1 MVLFLIVLYSQKA
14 FLGTENPAL
23 RVGTAT
29 PGDSNHRGPSERSKW
44 SWTLFQAGLGL
55 LLG

>member
-29 PGDSNHRGPSERSKW
+29 PGDGNHRGPSERSKW

-55 LLG
+55 FLG